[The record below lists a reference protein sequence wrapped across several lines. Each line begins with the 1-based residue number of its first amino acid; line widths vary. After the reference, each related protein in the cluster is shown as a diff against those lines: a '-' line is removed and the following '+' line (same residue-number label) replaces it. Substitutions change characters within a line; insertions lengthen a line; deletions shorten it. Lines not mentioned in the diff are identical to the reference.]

1 MGANCIP
8 FTSTNGKTRK
18 AGRPSACRRKIS
30 AERSAKSKPLRV
42 PPGKVVQAQALLV
55 QGRSQR
61 AIGRELH
68 LSPMTVAKIIKAED
82 FQSFIKEQQER
93 VFGIV
98 PIAIESFRAEVASNG
113 ILAHAFLKDLGIIPS
128 PEAIAQ
134 FLSTA
139 TPQTGNGQ
147 ERQCR
152 MLAAVLLEGRKHCGV
167 GLPEDFDA
175 AMGKESQES
184 QDAESAEPKLLRK

>member
-1 MGANCIP
+1 MSANCIP
-8 FTSTNGKTRK
+8 LQSTNGQTRK
-18 AGRPSACRRKIS
+18 AEHPRACRSKIS
-30 AERSAKSKPLRV
+30 AGSSAKPKPLRV
-42 PPGKVVQAQALLV
+42 PIGKVVQAKALLV
-55 QGRSQR
+55 QGHSQR
-61 AIGRELH
+61 EIGRELH
-68 LSPMTVAKIIKAED
+68 ISPMTVAKIIKAED

-139 TPQTGNGQ
+139 TPQT
-147 ERQCR
+147 ETAEARQCR
-152 MLAAVLLEGRKHCGV
+152 MLAAVLLEGRKNYGIK
-167 GLPEDFDA
+167 LPEDFDA
-175 AMGKESQES
+175 AMAKDSQEP
-184 QDAESAEPKLLRK
+184 QDAESAQPKLLRK